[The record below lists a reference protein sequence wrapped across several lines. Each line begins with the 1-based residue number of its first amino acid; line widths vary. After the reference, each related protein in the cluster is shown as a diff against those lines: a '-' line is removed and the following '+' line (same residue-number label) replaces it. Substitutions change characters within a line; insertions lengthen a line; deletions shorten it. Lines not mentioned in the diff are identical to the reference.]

1 MEVPKRMITPA
12 RRIQTS
18 TRYVFEEIAQMKRA
32 DPRPAAD
39 LFDLGVGSP
48 DQRPAPEIID
58 IMNRQLRT
66 ELHQNHRYSPFDGAP
81 EFRAAVAKWYK
92 RRFDVSADPNGE
104 VLPLIGSKEGIA
116 KLMLAYLDPGD
127 TIVIATPCYPAYLG
141 AAKIVEA
148 KVIELPLTPEN
159 HYLPDFKAVPHKV
172 WEQTKFLFLNYPN
185 NPVGAVA
192 DLDVYKEALALA
204 EKFDFVVVSDLAYSE
219 LTLEPGSPT
228 HSIFE
233 LPDSKDLAI
242 EFHSF
247 SKSYNMAGWRLGW
260 VIAHKEV
267 ISNLVKIKSN
277 MDFSQFMAIQ
287 RTGAEIL
294 EHPTDFAEKQRSM
307 YRRRRDLIID
317 GFAQLGWTLTPPKA
331 AMYIWDRVPNR
342 YSDAGEFAKE
352 FFQKTGVIVSPGS
365 AFGNHCPE
373 FMRISMVIDE
383 KRIEHMFT
391 KIKESGFR
399 FD

>member
-1 MEVPKRMITPA
+1 MITPA

-48 DQRPAPEIID
+48 DQRPAVEIID
-58 IMNRQLRT
+58 MLNRQLRT

-81 EFRAAVAKWYK
+81 EFRNAVAKWYK
-92 RRFDVSADPNGE
+92 RRFDVTADPNGE
-104 VLPLIGSKEGIA
+104 ILPLIGSKEGIA
-116 KLMLAYLDPGD
+116 KLMLAYIDPGD

-141 AAKIVEA
+141 AARLVEA
-148 KVIELPLTPEN
+148 RVVELPLLREN
-159 HYLPDFKAVPHKV
+159 DYLPDFDAVPHQV
-172 WEQTKFLFLNYPN
+172 WEATKFLFLNYPN

-192 DLDVYKEALALA
+192 DLGVFKRALALA
-204 EKFDFVVVSDLAYSE
+204 EKFDFVVVSDVAYSE

-233 LPDSKDLAI
+233 VPDAKDLAV

-260 VIAHKEV
+260 VISNRE
-267 ISNLVKIKSN
+267 IITNLVKIKSN
-277 MDFSQFMAIQ
+277 MDFSQFLAIQ

-294 EHPTDFAEKQRSM
+294 ESPVDFAERQRTM
-307 YRRRRDLIID
+307 YRRRRDLFIE
-317 GFAQLGWTLTPPKA
+317 GFGQLGWKLTPPHA
-331 AMYIWDRVPNR
+331 AMYIWDRVPSR
-342 YSDAGEFAKE
+342 YADAAEFAKD
-352 FFQKTGVIVSPGS
+352 FFLKTGVIVSPGP
-365 AFGNHCPE
+365 AFGSHCPD

-383 KRIEHMFT
+383 KRIENMFS
-391 KIKESGFR
+391 KIKASGFR

>member
-1 MEVPKRMITPA
+1 MEARMIMPA

-48 DQRPAPEIID
+48 DQRPAVEIID
-58 IMNRQLRT
+58 MLNRQLRT

-81 EFRAAVAKWYK
+81 EFRSAAAKWYQ
-92 RRFDVSADPNGE
+92 RRFDVTADPNGE
-104 VLPLIGSKEGIA
+104 ILPLIGSKEGIA

-141 AAKIVEA
+141 AARIVEA
-148 KVIELPLTPEN
+148 KVVELPLHPEN
-159 HYLPDFKAVPHKV
+159 NYIPDFKSVPHKV
-172 WEQTKFLFLNYPN
+172 WEEAKFLFLNYPN

-192 DLDVYKEALALA
+192 ELGVYKEALALA
-204 EKFDFVVVSDLAYSE
+204 EKYDFVVVSDLAYSE

-233 LPDSKDLAI
+233 LPEAKELAV

-260 VIAHKEV
+260 VIANREI

-277 MDFSQFMAIQ
+277 MDFSQFLAIQ

-294 EHPTDFAEKQRSM
+294 ESPVDFAERQRTM
-307 YRRRRDLIID
+307 YRRRRDLFIE
-317 GFAQLGWTLTPPKA
+317 GFGSLGWKLTPPRA
-331 AMYIWDRVPNR
+331 AMYIWDRVPRR
-342 YSDAGEFAKE
+342 YSDAGEFAKD

-365 AFGNHCPE
+365 AFGSQCAG

-383 KRIEHMFT
+383 NRIENMFE
-391 KIKESGFR
+391 KIKASGFR

>member
-1 MEVPKRMITPA
+1 MEARMITPA

-32 DPRPAAD
+32 DPRPASD

-48 DQRPAPEIID
+48 DQRPAVEIID
-58 IMNRQLRT
+58 MLNRQLRT

-81 EFRAAVAKWYK
+81 EFRSAVAKWYH

-141 AAKIVEA
+141 AARIVEA
-148 KVIELPLTPEN
+148 KVVELPLHPEN
-159 HYLPDFKAVPHKV
+159 NYVPDFKSVPHKV
-172 WEQTKFLFLNYPN
+172 WEEAKFLFLNYPN

-192 DLDVYKEALALA
+192 DLGVYKEALALA
-204 EKFDFVVVSDLAYSE
+204 EKYDFVVVSDLAYSE

-233 LPDSKDLAI
+233 LPEAKELAV

-260 VIAHKEV
+260 VIANRE
-267 ISNLVKIKSN
+267 IITNLVKIKSN
-277 MDFSQFMAIQ
+277 MDFSQFLAIQ

-294 EHPTDFAEKQRSM
+294 ESPVDFAERQRTM
-307 YRRRRDLIID
+307 YRRRRDIFIE
-317 GFAQLGWTLTPPKA
+317 GFGSLGWKLTPPRA
-331 AMYIWDRVPNR
+331 AMYIWDRVPRR
-342 YSDAGEFAKE
+342 YSDAGEFAKD

-365 AFGNHCPE
+365 AFGSQCAD

-383 KRIEHMFT
+383 NRIETMFS
-391 KIKESGFR
+391 KIKASGFR

>member
-1 MEVPKRMITPA
+1 MEVPKGMITPA

-32 DPRPAAD
+32 DPRPAGD

-48 DQRPAPEIID
+48 DQRPAVEIVD
-58 IMNRQLRT
+58 MLNRQLRT
-66 ELHQNHRYSPFDGAP
+66 EHHQNHRYSPFDGAP
-81 EFRAAVAKWYK
+81 EFRNSVAKWYH
-92 RRFDVSADPNGE
+92 RRFEVSADPNGE

-141 AAKIVEA
+141 AARIVEA
-148 KVIELPLTPEN
+148 KVVELPLSPEN
-159 HYLPDFKAVPHKV
+159 NYLPDFKSVPHKV
-172 WEQTKFLFLNYPN
+172 WEDAKFLFLNYPN

-192 DLDVYKEALALA
+192 DLSVYQEALALA
-204 EKFDFVVVSDLAYSE
+204 EKFDFMVVSDVAYSE

-233 LPDSKDLAI
+233 LPDAKDLAV

-260 VIAHKEV
+260 VISNKDV
-267 ISNLVKIKSN
+267 ISNLVKIKAN
-277 MDFSQFMAIQ
+277 MDFSQFLAIQ

-294 EHPTDFAEKQRSM
+294 DSPIDFAEKQRSM
-307 YRRRRDLIID
+307 YRRRRDLFIE
-317 GFAQLGWTLTPPKA
+317 GFAKLGWELTPPRA
-331 AMYIWDRVPNR
+331 AMYIWDRVPSR
-342 YSDAGEFAKE
+342 YKDAGEFAKD
-352 FFQKTGVIVSPGS
+352 FFVKTGVIVSPGS
-365 AFGNHCPE
+365 AFGNHCSD

-383 KRIEHMFT
+383 KRIEHMFE
-391 KIKESGFR
+391 KIKASGFR

>member
-1 MEVPKRMITPA
+1 MEVPHGMITPA

-18 TRYVFEEIAQMKRA
+18 TRYIFEEIAQMKRA

-58 IMNRQLRT
+58 MLNRQLRT

-81 EFRAAVAKWYK
+81 EFRNAVAKWYK
-92 RRFDVSADPNGE
+92 RRFDVTADPNGE
-104 VLPLIGSKEGIA
+104 IIPLIGSKEGIA

-141 AAKIVEA
+141 AARIVEA
-148 KVIELPLTPEN
+148 KVVELPLRPEN
-159 HYLPDFKAVPHKV
+159 NYLPDFKAVPHKV
-172 WEQTKFLFLNYPN
+172 WEQAKFLFINYPN
-185 NPVGAVA
+185 NPIGAVA
-192 DLDVYKEALALA
+192 DIGVYKEALALA

-219 LTLEPGSPT
+219 LTLEPGTPT

-233 LPDSKDLAI
+233 LPDAKDLAV

-260 VIAHKEV
+260 VIANRDI

-294 EHPTDFAEKQRSM
+294 ESPTDFAEGQRSM
-307 YRRRRDLIID
+307 YRRRRDLFID
-317 GFAQLGWTLTPPKA
+317 GFGTMGWKLTPPKA
-331 AMYIWDRVPNR
+331 AMYIWDRVPKR
-342 YSDAGEFAKE
+342 YSDAGDFAKD
-352 FFQKTGVIVSPGS
+352 FFQKTGVIVSPGA
-365 AFGNHCPE
+365 AFGNHCPD

-383 KRIEHMFT
+383 KRIEHMFE
-391 KIKESGFR
+391 KIRASGFR

>member
-317 GFAQLGWTLTPPKA
+317 GFTQLGWTLTPPKA
-331 AMYIWDRVPNR
+331 AMYIWDRVPKR

>member
-1 MEVPKRMITPA
+1 MITPA
-12 RRIQTS
+12 RRLQTS

-32 DPRPAAD
+32 DPRPAED

-58 IMNRQLRT
+58 MLNRQLRT
-66 ELHQNHRYSPFDGAP
+66 EVPQNHRYSPFDGAP
-81 EFRAAVAKWYK
+81 EFRSAVAKWYQK
-92 RRFDVSADPNGE
+92 RFDVSADPNGE

-116 KLMLAYLDPGD
+116 KLMLAYIDPGD

-141 AAKIVEA
+141 AARIVEA
-148 KVIELPLTPEN
+148 RVVELPLRPEN
-159 HYLPDFKAVPHKV
+159 NYLPDFAAVPHKV
-172 WEQTKFLFLNYPN
+172 WEDAKFLFLNYPN
-185 NPVGAVA
+185 NPIGAVA
-192 DLDVYKEALALA
+192 DLSVYREALALA

-233 LPDSKDLAI
+233 VPDAKDLAV

-260 VIAHKEV
+260 MIANRDV
-267 ISNLVKIKSN
+267 ISNLVKIKAN

-294 EHPTDFAEKQRSM
+294 ESPVDFAEKQRTM
-307 YRRRRDLIID
+307 YRRRRDLFIE
-317 GFAQLGWTLTPPKA
+317 GFAKLGWKLTPPKA
-331 AMYIWDRVPNR
+331 AMYIWDRVPAR
-342 YSDAGEFAKE
+342 YPDAGEFAKE
-352 FFQKTGVIVSPGS
+352 FFLKTGVIVAPGS
-365 AFGNHCPE
+365 AFGNHCPD

-383 KRIEHMFT
+383 TRIERMFQ
-391 KIKESGFR
+391 KIRESGFR

>member
-1 MEVPKRMITPA
+1 MEARMITPA

-18 TRYVFEEIAQMKRA
+18 TRYVFEEIAEMKRA
-32 DPRPAAD
+32 DPRPIAD

-48 DQRPAPEIID
+48 DQRPAPEIIE
-58 IMNRQLRT
+58 IMNRQLHT

-81 EFRAAVAKWYK
+81 EFRNAVSKWYR
-92 RRFDVSADPNGE
+92 RRFDVAADPNGE

-148 KVIELPLTPEN
+148 KVVELPLLPEN
-159 HYLPDFKAVPHKV
+159 HYLPDFKSVPHKV

-192 DLDVYKEALALA
+192 DLSVYKEAIALA

-228 HSIFE
+228 PSIFE
-233 LPDSKDLAI
+233 VPDAKEIAV

-247 SKSYNMAGWRLGW
+247 SKSYNMAGWRIGW
-260 VIAHKEV
+260 VISNREI

-277 MDFSQFMAIQ
+277 MDFSQFLAIQ

-294 EHPTDFAEKQRSM
+294 EHPTDFAERQRTM
-307 YRRRRDLIID
+307 YRRRRDLLIE
-317 GFAQLGWTLTPPKA
+317 GFGNLGWKLTPPRA
-331 AMYIWDRVPNR
+331 AMYIWDRIPAR
-342 YSDAGEFAKE
+342 YSDAGAFAKE

-365 AFGNHCPE
+365 AFGNHCSDY
-373 FMRISMVIDE
+373 MRISMVIDE
-383 KRIEHMFT
+383 KRIDHMFE
-391 KIKESGFR
+391 KIKASGFR